1 MAFKDIFEEQRKKL
15 NNYFGLG
22 QPGLGTFGKQVSN
35 VIKPTVS
42 KNIQNY
48 QKAGRYLSS
57 QPTLAQRFTPVVGPA
72 RSLVNLRR
80 DLRNPQSYPRQMIAG
95 AGRTLGDTANL
106 AQKIN
111 IPTQIA
117 NRVLPQQMTPKY
129 NIQKFRNLAYRQPKA
144 TTIEGKIGSF
154 IGENAPYFAIPGGG
168 TANYGSKAFQGLSK
182 TTPNILRKAVL
193 TNAAKIAG
201 RKELLANIGR
211 EAIQGAGF
219 MGATSVGQDKSPK
232 EIAKDILV
240 GAGFGAGARL
250 GMAGAGAVVGKVA
263 DKVKLQQA
271 INSIKNPELRLQVNK
286 EIGLL
291 QSKPAFAKLPI
302 NPKKPSQPIV
312 GANKGIDAL
321 RGEARRA
328 GEEPVYHGTRY
339 DFNNFSSSELGKNTK
354 AGSAKEG
361 FFFTNKKSIAE
372 GYAEGNMPK
381 IDELESKMNNLE
393 NIAQKT
399 GKQSDWDAYEKAMA
413 DYENASLSAEN
424 KSFKGTTKQVYLDM
438 KNPYIKDMGGKAY
451 DEKELS
457 NLVKKA
463 KSEGYDGIVLKN
475 AADSVNTPIGSGVRP
490 ENELSDIKVVFSES
504 QIKDKP
510 IINQSLSTN
519 KGAVTPLKVNKP
531 QKGIRLPLKGE
542 KATEGLVTSVPPA
555 GKGIERGFSKTIKTA
570 QGLPDEIQN
579 LKSTYI
585 PITNK
590 ATLKAAKTQLDV
602 EKFVKS
608 NYDQAKKRVLSGE
621 MTAENNALGQ
631 ELIRRNIDAGK
642 FDEVDEIFNKMAE
655 KGTSAGQYN
664 QAFAMWSKTT
674 PEGMLKYAKSTV
686 DKANSQL
693 GSVSK
698 ALRGV
703 FGKQMPKIDEADAKF
718 ITSQMKKAQGLPEA
732 QRIPLIQSVMD
743 RINKKIP
750 WGVSDVIDTYRYNNM
765 LSNPLTHLRNA
776 VSNLQQTFITRPA
789 TLLGQGKVKDAVK
802 YEIGT
807 LKALPDAVDG
817 FVKAMKKPGQL
828 GRLDEPMRLKPRL
841 LGRWNTPSDLM
852 EAGDVFFRKLIES
865 GEKSRG
871 TTAKEASEIAEY
883 SLFRAPLNAKQQ
895 GVLLNKIDD
904 VTKATYNLRKVGL
917 GWFIPFIRTPM
928 NVAKQWIEYSPAGFS
943 TMVGAGN
950 KGEQAA
956 KATVGSLITLA
967 GANLALQGRT
977 TWDAPVDPKEK
988 ELFYASGRKP
998 FSVKVGDKWVPMQ
1011 TFGAF
1016 AFALGLPAAAKYYQ
1030 TESRTALTD
1039 DDISKWTK
1047 IATSGLNFWSGQT
1060 FVQGLGNFV
1069 DLVQGDQD
1077 WKLSRLLAQPITQL
1091 KPMTGALSYI
1101 ARLTDPVFRK
1111 ASGFGDQLKQGVPGL
1126 TKGMKAYTNP
1136 LGEESRRN
1144 ITDFVAP
1151 YSMGQ
1156 EDTRFEQPYKERQKT
1171 LQENNLINQ
1180 LKKQGKSGT
1189 APSGRTVVQ
1198 IGNEF
1203 KEFDTE
1209 QEANFAIAKEDFK
1222 KSGKNIQQYEDK
1234 VFRLQSD
1241 GDVKVQDKID
1251 YDYSL
1256 NTNKLQRLK
1265 SSKDY
1270 KGWVE
1275 TANKQL
1281 EILDKQLKDPTLD
1294 ELEQSDL
1301 LEKADKI
1308 LSDMAKYSEYG
1319 GFDKPKKGK
1328 KINIS
1333 VPDLGSA
1340 KIPVKRAG
1348 KFAFKT
1354 SSAPKINIVSTKPKQ
1369 ITKSYLASIR

>member
-1 MAFKDIFEEQRKKL
+1 MAFLDIFEEQRKKL

-80 DLRNPQSYPRQMIAG
+80 DLRNPQSLQRQAIAG
-95 AGRTLGDTANL
+95 AGKSVGDIANF
-106 AQKIN
+106 AQKVN
-111 IPTQIA
+111 LPNQLA
-117 NRVLPQQMTPKY
+117 NRLLPQKMTSQY
-129 NIQKFRNLAYRQPKA
+129 NVGQFRNLIARQPQA
-144 TTIEGKIGSF
+144 TTTAGKVARFG
-154 IGENAPYFAIPGGG
+154 GEMLPYFAIPGGG
-168 TANYGSKAFQGLSK
+168 SANYGSQAFRGLSK
-182 TTPNILRKAVL
+182 ATPNVLTKATL

-321 RGEARRA
+321 KNEARKYKSAEEFANSKITRDYVSEVIPEKSMGTKGSSLFTKTSSARA
-328 GEEPVYHGTRY
+328 KAREINDRVVEIAKRDQET
-339 DFNNFSSSELGKNTK
+339 FNLLKNKPIKELEAKLAETKKFFDEQNASHPRSER
-354 AGSAKEG
+354 
-361 FFFTNKKSIAE
+361 IMQ
-372 GYAEGNMPK
+372 YI
-381 IDELESKMNNLE
+381 IDE
-393 NIAQKT
+393 
-399 GKQSDWDAYEKAMA
+399 
-413 DYENASLSAEN
+413 
-424 KSFKGTTKQVYLDM
+424 
-438 KNPYIKDMGGKAY
+438 
-451 DEKELS
+451 
-457 NLVKKA
+457 KKRLTDF
-463 KSEGYDGIVLKN
+463 Y
-475 AADSVNTPIGSGVRP
+475 
-490 ENELSDIKVVFSES
+490 
-504 QIKDKP
+504 
-510 IINQSLSTN
+510 NQSLSTN

-531 QKGIRLPLKGE
+531 QKGIRLPLKDK

-579 LKSTYI
+579 LKSTYT
-585 PITNK
+585 PITNE

-602 EKFVKS
+602 EKFVKT

-1333 VPDLGSA
+1333 VSDLGSA

>member
-1 MAFKDIFEEQRKKL
+1 MSFRDIFDETRRKIGGAIGNQVDNFRVGLNLKQPKNLPLSLAQDAFKLQSARRVLGKE
-15 NNYFGLG
+15 GLG
-22 QPGLGTFGKQVSN
+22 SAAGIREAGKGILRTAVTGLDTARKLQPGYYIQ
-35 VIKPTVS
+35 PQRS
-42 KNIQNY
+42 KIQQN
-48 QKAGRYLSS
+48 QFRDNMLKRLAPRGNEVQRALNKGFEFSS
-57 QPTLAQRFTPVVGPA
+57 QMASYGPIEGATLKVASKVVPRLLASKGGQFA
-72 RSLVNLRR
+72 TRR
-80 DLRNPQSYPRQMIAG
+80 IADVLSGQAMASQQDIKNAGGGIKGRAVIAGMDILGGTAMEG
-95 AGRTLGDTANL
+95 AGRIARPIAKIGE
-106 AQKIN
+106 QKIN
-111 IPTQIA
+111 LA
-117 NRVLPQQMTPKY
+117 KNVSKMGKELPSKV
-129 NIQKFRNLAYRQPKA
+129 KV
-144 TTIEGKIGSF
+144 
-154 IGENAPYFAIPGGG
+154 GENAFSYNRGG
-168 TANYGSKAFQGLSK
+168 K
-182 TTPNILRKAVL
+182 TLEVPNEVAEFYIK
-193 TNAAKIAG
+193 NG
-201 RKELLANIGR
+201 RMPTK
-211 EAIQGAGF
+211 
-219 MGATSVGQDKSPK
+219 T
-232 EIAKDILV
+232 DILP
-240 GAGFGAGARL
+240 
-250 GMAGAGAVVGKVA
+250 
-263 DKVKLQQA
+263 
-271 INSIKNPELRLQVNK
+271 KNYK
-286 EIGLL
+286 
-291 QSKPAFAKLPI
+291 
-302 NPKKPSQPIV
+302 
-312 GANKGIDAL
+312 
-321 RGEARRA
+321 
-328 GEEPVYHGTRY
+328 
-339 DFNNFSSSELGKNTK
+339 
-354 AGSAKEG
+354 
-361 FFFTNKKSIAE
+361 
-372 GYAEGNMPK
+372 
-381 IDELESKMNNLE
+381 
-393 NIAQKT
+393 
-399 GKQSDWDAYEKAMA
+399 
-413 DYENASLSAEN
+413 
-424 KSFKGTTKQVYLDM
+424 FKGTTELRFQDGKFHGWDSDNDLFKAKIAQEAPSIGLSTKDISGSDALKNEARKGDYHILVNKEGGGSEFVKVEGAKPVPNNAGLDLFVS
-438 KNPYIKDMGGKAY
+438 KNKDGLWVVSEAKSGKALTSTY
-451 DEKELS
+451 QTRTGAVDAIDGTLARAKER
-457 NLVKKA
+457 
-463 KSEGYDGIVLKN
+463 GYDINKTI
-475 AADSVNTPIGSGVRP
+475 DESVSQYGTSPRYKTTTPQ
-490 ENELSDIKVVFSES
+490 SDVIKQATEARKARL
-504 QIKDKP
+504 QKDGFVDP
-510 IINQSLSTN
+510 VTDSLSPQSTQ
-519 KGAVTPLKVNKP
+519 GAGITPKTGATTPPIEVST
-531 QKGIRLPLKGE
+531 QKGIRIPLKDE
-542 KATEGLVTSVPPA
+542 KATEWLTTSVPPA
-555 GKGIERGFSKTIKTA
+555 GKGIERGFSKTIKTTK
-570 QGLPDEIQN
+570 GLPEEIQN
-579 LKSTYI
+579 LKSTYT
-585 PITNK
+585 PITNE

-602 EKFVKS
+602 EKFVKT

-655 KGTSAGQYN
+655 KGTLAGQYN

-789 TLLGQGKVKDAVK
+789 TLLGQGKVKDTVK

-1180 LKKQGKSGT
+1180 LKEQGKSGT

-1209 QEANFAIAKEDFK
+1209 QEANFAIAKDEFKNSGK
-1222 KSGKNIQQYEDK
+1222 KS
-1234 VFRLQSD
+1234 
-1241 GDVKVQDKID
+1241 
-1251 YDYSL
+1251 
-1256 NTNKLQRLK
+1256 
-1265 SSKDY
+1265 
-1270 KGWVE
+1270 
-1275 TANKQL
+1275 
-1281 EILDKQLKDPTLD
+1281 QLKDGIYYYRNKKGDVLTMTEDEYKDKLRNAKMNVAYNKKDYNTWIKLAEEKLNDIEKQYADAD
-1294 ELEQSDL
+1294 ELTQASLLNQYQDLVSKIKKYQS
-1301 LEKADKI
+1301 
-1308 LSDMAKYSEYG
+1308 YG
-1319 GFDKPKKGK
+1319 GFTRGRSKKVGGITLPIATTK
-1328 KINIS
+1328 KVGGITLPIAT
-1333 VPDLGSA
+1333 P
-1340 KIPVKRAG
+1340 KIPIRQAKAPI
-1348 KFAFKT
+1348 FKNVT
-1354 SSAPKINIVSTKPKQ
+1354 PTPKIAIKTTRPKMISKST
-1369 ITKSYLASIR
+1369 LASLR

>member
-1 MAFKDIFEEQRKKL
+1 MAFLDIFEEQRKKL

-35 VIKPTVS
+35 VIKPTVQR
-42 KNIQNY
+42 NIQNY
-48 QKAGRYLSS
+48 QKVTRPVQQFTQRQTSQIKPFVQKQTQRPIVQANLHPFTTFKKGYQS
-57 QPTLAQRFTPVVGPA
+57 QPRMEEMPIIQAMHGTNPYPKLQGEDKLYNKITNWRPKNKVLNVASNFVLGSPEENQKIREAFRTINLKQETPEQRKLARQATENTLLWGVSGGLKPVAKLEQAAADIAKTKSPAVIRNTISKVTGIEANKVGK
-72 RSLVNLRR
+72 SLIDDLVNE
-80 DLRNPQSYPRQMIAG
+80 
-95 AGRTLGDTANL
+95 AN
-106 AQKIN
+106 
-111 IPTQIA
+111 
-117 NRVLPQQMTPKY
+117 
-129 NIQKFRNLAYRQPKA
+129 
-144 TTIEGKIGSF
+144 
-154 IGENAPYFAIPGGG
+154 
-168 TANYGSKAFQGLSK
+168 SK
-182 TTPNILRKAVL
+182 
-193 TNAAKIAG
+193 
-201 RKELLANIGR
+201 
-211 EAIQGAGF
+211 
-219 MGATSVGQDKSPK
+219 
-232 EIAKDILV
+232 
-240 GAGFGAGARL
+240 
-250 GMAGAGAVVGKVA
+250 KVA
-263 DKVKLQQA
+263 DVL
-271 INSIKNPELRLQVNK
+271 N
-286 EIGLL
+286 LL
-291 QSKPAFAKLPI
+291 KP
-302 NPKKPSQPIV
+302 
-312 GANKGIDAL
+312 
-321 RGEARRA
+321 
-328 GEEPVYHGTRY
+328 
-339 DFNNFSSSELGKNTK
+339 K
-354 AGSAKEG
+354 A
-361 FFFTNKKSIAE
+361 
-372 GYAEGNMPK
+372 
-381 IDELESKMNNLE
+381 
-393 NIAQKT
+393 
-399 GKQSDWDAYEKAMA
+399 EKAA
-413 DYENASLSAEN
+413 QYVTQGIKGAKQGAKTPPVEVLSQ
-424 KSFKGTTKQVYLDM
+424 KGVTPPLSP
-438 KNPYIKDMGGKAY
+438 KN
-451 DEKELS
+451 
-457 NLVKKA
+457 VQ
-463 KSEGYDGIVLKN
+463 
-475 AADSVNTPIGSGVRP
+475 SGV
-490 ENELSDIKVVFSES
+490 
-504 QIKDKP
+504 
-510 IINQSLSTN
+510 
-519 KGAVTPLKVNKP
+519 G
-531 QKGIRLPLKGE
+531 
-542 KATEGLVTSVPPA
+542 TSVPPA

-579 LKSTYI
+579 LKSTYT

-602 EKFVKS
+602 EKFVKT

-789 TLLGQGKVKDAVK
+789 TLLGQGKVKDTVK

-1354 SSAPKINIVSTKPKQ
+1354 SSTPKINIVSTKPKQ